1 MQARFVLGNL
11 PDAPGTGIRIAVA
24 EQETNQD
31 FMRSPADRIEFG
43 LGEIVGI
50 TNIERIGNVDTQH
63 SLVTFIYP
71 NTSAHPE
78 QVMVLQF
85 QVNVNLRVVR

>member
-31 FMRSPADRIEFG
+31 FMRSPAGRIQFC
-43 LGEIVGI
+43 LGKIVSV
-50 TNIERIGNVDTQH
+50 TDIESIGYIDTQH
-63 SLVTFIYP
+63 ALVAFIYSYTCP
-71 NTSAHPE
+71 HPK
-78 QVMVLQF
+78 QVVILQF
-85 QVNVNLRVVR
+85 QVDIHLRVVG